1 MFVTEKIGPLAI
13 VSDLL
18 AGESVAEDQTWH
30 FERYRHNKDL
40 CPGFRDRI
48 LRVLNTYEKHRID
61 VHDIQGFQDKGVDV
75 IVRVQTDEGL
85 VRLGLQIKSEKEIV
99 DWKNG
104 RSPHFIANIRNQY
117 TQARQEAKVNQLY
130 LVLCANAVAHRDHL
144 RTLINSF
151 VDYEGLKVILPES
164 AFGFFSMSDAEIDV
178 AVTRR
183 LCSRDFL
190 LLEARRSIDGLPPG
204 CSGLALTLIFR
215 ALNGDSVMT
224 HSEYEK
230 YIFATADEVDCDD
243 PAELMTAL
251 NRTLVENIS
260 IESYRIVPNAFPAIC
275 AVYFDQIA
283 RHNIGSE
290 GAAERTSLLVLGGEE
305 F

>member
-1 MFVTEKIGPLAI
+1 MFITEEIGPLAL

-18 AGESVAEDQTWH
+18 VGEAVDENQTYK
-30 FERYRHNKDL
+30 FERYRHNRDL

-75 IVRVQTDEGL
+75 IVKMQTDEEL

-99 DWKNG
+99 DWKKG
-104 RSPHFIANIRNQY
+104 RSPNFISNIRNQY

-130 LVLCANAVAHRDHL
+130 LVLCADAVAHRDHL

-164 AFGFFSMSDAEIDV
+164 AFGFFSMSDAELDV

-183 LCSRDFL
+183 LCPRDFL
-190 LLEARRSIDGLPPG
+190 LREARRSIDGLPPG
-204 CSGLALTLIFR
+204 GSGLALELIFR
-215 ALNGDSVMT
+215 ALNGDTAMT
-224 HSEYEK
+224 HSEYEE
-230 YIFATADEVDCDD
+230 YVFASADDVDCDD
-243 PAELMTAL
+243 PSELLAAL
-251 NRTLVENIS
+251 NRKLVEEIS

-275 AVYFDQIA
+275 AVYFDQMA

-290 GAAERTSLLVLGGEE
+290 GAAQRTSLLVLGGN
-305 F
+305 